1 MDFYPNC
8 DRIALRCIPAWTG
21 NGSKEE
27 FNMKNSFKPRQM
39 TLLGL
44 LCGIII
50 IMSVTPLGYLRFGAL
65 SITLNMIPVAIA
77 AVAMGPLGGAI
88 TGLVFGLT
96 SFFAALTGGSSMG
109 IIMMNISPA
118 LTFVQSV
125 LPRLAMGICVG
136 LLYRWM
142 HRVTKKGMA
151 AYAAGFSA
159 AFLNTLFYMTSLV
172 VLFGNTEYV
181 QGLIGGRN
189 IIVFMCAFVGFN
201 AVFEIICATVVTGIL
216 GKTLEKARLLGR

>member
-1 MDFYPNC
+1 
-8 DRIALRCIPAWTG
+8 
-21 NGSKEE
+21 
-27 FNMKNSFKPRQM
+27 MKNSFKPRQM

-44 LCGIII
+44 LCGILI
-50 IMSVTPLGYLRFGAL
+50 IMSVTPLGYLRLGAL

-88 TGLVFGLT
+88 TGLVFGLP
-96 SFFAALTGGSSMG
+96 SFFSALTGGSSMG

-125 LPRLAMGICVG
+125 VPRLLMGICVG
-136 LLYRWM
+136 AVYRLFCAINQ
-142 HRVTKKGMA
+142 RKAA
-151 AYAAGFSA
+151 AYAAGFAA

-172 VLFGNTEYV
+172 LLFGNTEYV

-189 IIVFMCAFVGFN
+189 IIVFMCAFVGVN
-201 AVFEIICATVVTGIL
+201 AVFEVICATVVTGIL
-216 GKTLEKARLLGR
+216 GNTLEKARLLGR

>member
-1 MDFYPNC
+1 
-8 DRIALRCIPAWTG
+8 
-21 NGSKEE
+21 
-27 FNMKNSFKPRQM
+27 MKNGFKPRQM

-44 LCGIII
+44 LCGILI
-50 IMSVTPLGYLRFGAL
+50 IMSVTPLGYLRVGAL

-96 SFFAALTGGSSMG
+96 SFFSALTGGSSMG
-109 IIMMNISPA
+109 VIMMNISPA

-125 LPRLAMGICVG
+125 VPRLFMGICVG
-136 LLYRWM
+136 AIYRLFCAVNQ
-142 HRVTKKGMA
+142 RKAA
-151 AYAAGFSA
+151 AYAAGFAA

-172 VLFGNTEYV
+172 LLFGNTEYV

-189 IIVFMCAFVGFN
+189 IILFMCAFVGFN
-201 AVFEIICATVVTGIL
+201 AVFEVICSTVVSGIL